1 MIKLIGYVCIAMAN
15 VVLADMGI
23 GIRTWQW
30 WVINI
35 CFIVGEMLVCNGD
48 E

>member
-1 MIKLIGYVCIAMAN
+1 MTKFIGYVCIAMAN

-23 GIRTWQW
+23 GVMTWQW

-35 CFIVGEMLVCNGD
+35 CFFVGDYLVYHGD
-48 E
+48 R